1 MGRNPRDQLQ
11 PCVYHIT
18 HRCHGRSFLLK
29 FAKDRRAYLKRLRE
43 AAHRYPVDVLSYMV
57 TANHVHLLLWAER
70 ASAVSAAMHFVQGS
84 FAGDWN
90 RRKRSEGAFWRGRY
104 HPTLVQTGRHL
115 SRCLFYID
123 MNMVRAGACSHPS
136 EWLGGAFREICGERE
151 RYRIV
156 NRERLLWCLGMVDDP
171 SFAAWYRTTI
181 EEEVARG
188 RGQRQPLW
196 SEALAVG
203 DRDWL
208 DALFPQGRGQKVTL
222 TPFDDALAVAE
233 GSPTYALQAPRREQ
247 QDAWR
252 AWNR

>member
-1 MGRNPRDQLQ
+1 
-11 PCVYHIT
+11 
-18 HRCHGRSFLLK
+18 
-29 FAKDRRAYLKRLRE
+29 
-43 AAHRYPVDVLSYMV
+43 
-57 TANHVHLLLWAER
+57 
-70 ASAVSAAMHFVQGS
+70 
-84 FAGDWN
+84 
-90 RRKRSEGAFWRGRY
+90 
-104 HPTLVQTGRHL
+104 VQTGRHL

-171 SFAAWYRTTI
+171 SFAAWYRATI

-208 DALFPQGRGQKVTL
+208 DALFPQGRSQKVTL

>member
-11 PCVYHIT
+11 PSVYHIT
-18 HRCHGRSFLLK
+18 HRCHGRSFLLN
-29 FAKDRRAYLKRLRE
+29 FAKDRRAYLDRLRE
-43 AAHRYPVDVLSYMV
+43 AVHRYPVDVFSYMV

-70 ASAVSAAMHFVQGS
+70 VGAVSAAMHFVQGS
-84 FAGDWN
+84 FASDWN
-90 RRKRSEGAFWRGRY
+90 RRKHREGAFWRGRY
-104 HPTLVQTGRHL
+104 HPALVQTGRHL

-123 MNMVRAGACSHPS
+123 MNMVRAGACNHPS
-136 EWLGGAFREICGERE
+136 AWLGGAFREICGERK

-156 NRERLLWCLGMVDDP
+156 NRERLLWCPGMPDDP
-171 SFAAWYRTTI
+171 SFAAWYRATF

-203 DRDWL
+203 DPDWL
-208 DALFPQGRGQKVTL
+208 DGLFPAGRAAKITL
-222 TPFDDALAVAE
+222 TPCDDPLAVAE
-233 GSPTYALQAPRREQ
+233 GIPAYALRAPRREQ

-252 AWNR
+252 TWNR